1 MTPAETIK
9 QFKKTRWYLPTV
21 RRYHQHLKM
30 CKELGCET
38 LIEPFLVFV
47 NEVLNAPE
55 RVRDDL
61 LAVTELEPYEP
72 PRRYQAY
79 IEPTKQEQRLDL
91 YSAAMNRKLR

>member
-21 RRYHQHLKM
+21 RRYQEHLHM
-30 CKELGCET
+30 CKELECES
-38 LIEPFLVFV
+38 LIEPFVVFV

-55 RVRDDL
+55 AVRDDM
-61 LAVTELEPYEP
+61 LAITAPEPYEP
-72 PRRYQAY
+72 PRRYPAY
-79 IEPTKQEQRLDL
+79 IEPSKQEQRLDL